1 MKVGAKHA
9 SGGVPVC
16 TAPSML
22 RPWQH
27 SEGPNI
33 EGAVYAAIRH
43 GVLPVP
49 FLSSPFLTCPLS
61 SPLVLQDPLRPPAE
75 CCLSQTQNPDRA
87 PGGADSCAAFKI
99 FLSQVAAISCFSV
112 NEGPLSEPLSE
123 PQRCPKWVHEG
134 PHPTHPLR
142 VGGGDP
148 PLRVPP
154 RMWFR
159 EGQKVLECLSCAPF
173 WRPFW

>member
-1 MKVGAKHA
+1 
-9 SGGVPVC
+9 
-16 TAPSML
+16 ML

-33 EGAVYAAIRH
+33 EGAVDA
-43 GVLPVP
+43 
-49 FLSSPFLTCPLS
+49 
-61 SPLVLQDPLRPPAE
+61 AE
-75 CCLSQTQNPDRA
+75 CGLSQTQNPDRA

-112 NEGPLSEPLSE
+112 KSTRREPGEGDSEQEHFGNIFAAISLPLVSY
-123 PQRCPKWVHEG
+123 

>member
-1 MKVGAKHA
+1 
-9 SGGVPVC
+9 
-16 TAPSML
+16 ML

-33 EGAVYAAIRH
+33 EGAVDA
-43 GVLPVP
+43 
-49 FLSSPFLTCPLS
+49 
-61 SPLVLQDPLRPPAE
+61 AE
-75 CCLSQTQNPDRA
+75 CGLSQTQNPDRA

-142 VGGGDP
+142 VGGGRSSP
-148 PLRVPP
+148 PCASAYVVPGGSESARVFVM
-154 RMWFR
+154 RSIL
-159 EGQKVLECLSCAPF
+159 EAVLVGPF
-173 WRPFW
+173 

>member
-1 MKVGAKHA
+1 MPCMRGW
-9 SGGVPVC
+9 
-16 TAPSML
+16 APPRGSC
-22 RPWQH
+22 PSPFEH
-27 SEGPNI
+27 P
-33 EGAVYAAIRH
+33 GAVSSKEPQVVGDVHRFEEVLEALRTIVVGGCTVVGDAPVVGKVRELLFVQVVR
-43 GVLPVP
+43 GVVG
-49 FLSSPFLTCPLS
+49 
-61 SPLVLQDPLRPPAE
+61 RG
-75 CCLSQTQNPDRA
+75 R
-87 PGGADSCAAFKI
+87 GH
-99 FLSQVAAISCFSV
+99 SV

-159 EGQKVLECLSCAPF
+159 EGQKVLECLSFASF
-173 WRPFW
+173 

>member
-1 MKVGAKHA
+1 M
-9 SGGVPVC
+9 C

-33 EGAVYAAIRH
+33 EGAVYAAIRY

-61 SPLVLQDPLRPPAE
+61 SPLVLKDPLRPPAE

-112 NEGPLSEPLSE
+112 KSTSREPGEGDSEQEHFGNIFAAISLPLVSY
-123 PQRCPKWVHEG
+123 